1 MELKDLLS
9 VLHCKNIRIINRWKD
24 EETIIEGSAY
34 KDVCKVLS
42 YTVKEVKITIDDDC
56 VTPLATIYI

>member
-1 MELKDLLS
+1 MELSDLLS
-9 VLHCKNIRIINRWKD
+9 ILHCKKIRIINKWKD
-24 EETIIEGSAY
+24 KETIIEGSNY
-34 KDVCKVLS
+34 VDVCKVLS